1 MASLQKK
8 LIFKKYKVG
17 RLINKTH
24 ISSIYEGIN
33 KITKE
38 QVAMKFEKIGDKYD
52 FLESET
58 YYLLLLKGIG
68 IPNVISYGQ
77 VMNYKVLIEEL
88 LGKSIYHIFY
98 HIWKEKDNNKN
109 ILNDVCLFALQ
120 CLDRLE
126 YIHSKGIVHKDIK
139 PANFILGRKN
149 PRLIYI
155 IDFGTSRKYKSSRTG
170 KHIKFKPVKKI
181 NGTMRYMSI
190 NACKGY
196 EQSRRDDLESLG
208 YMLIFLMKNY
218 LPWISIEDEKICSKS
233 KLEKVCS
240 TKILTTT
247 KELCKNLPN
256 EFSKYIDYC
265 RELYFEQKP
274 DYNYLR
280 NLFYNILISKEK
292 LSGLNPLDY
301 KSFSW
306 LNKYSP
312 KKIKQISDR
321 IPNINKGKKNGH
333 KRIYSFLKN
342 SVEKKRKQL
351 STLTEFDGFNSY
363 FNKISY
369 NLSKSVDD
377 KNDKNINSENVI
389 SITNDS
395 NIVKKINKS
404 ILDNINNNK
413 KISNKKNIKVEKT
426 KLKNFINNNPKLNKK
441 IFGNKMALNKKIHFD
456 LNKKPKSIIIDNQQN
471 DKKNQIRT
479 DNNFNLSK
487 DNILNK
493 RNIKKFIINNSQRA
507 NTNYNLPKD
516 QYQIKTNL
524 TNTNL
529 DHKIITPFPNNLNYI
544 KDSSFN
550 NATNNNIKLNN
561 NIHYASLIKRER
573 KNEILKKHRY
583 ESNISFLNN
592 FKIEYKFSNTNN
604 FYFNNNS
611 ISNRNNYISIN
622 KSNDIIDQTNQI
634 YTSRSDEFQ
643 NYNNHI

>member
-1 MASLQKK
+1 M
-8 LIFKKYKVG
+8 
-17 RLINKTH
+17 
-24 ISSIYEGIN
+24 
-33 KITKE
+33 
-38 QVAMKFEKIGDKYD
+38 
-52 FLESET
+52 
-58 YYLLLLKGIG
+58 
-68 IPNVISYGQ
+68 
-77 VMNYKVLIEEL
+77 
-88 LGKSIYHIFY
+88 
-98 HIWKEKDNNKN
+98 
-109 ILNDVCLFALQ
+109 
-120 CLDRLE
+120 
-126 YIHSKGIVHKDIK
+126 
-139 PANFILGRKN
+139 
-149 PRLIYI
+149 
-155 IDFGTSRKYKSSRTG
+155 
-170 KHIKFKPVKKI
+170 
-181 NGTMRYMSI
+181 
-190 NACKGY
+190 
-196 EQSRRDDLESLG
+196 
-208 YMLIFLMKNY
+208 
-218 LPWISIEDEKICSKS
+218 
-233 KLEKVCS
+233 
-240 TKILTTT
+240 
-247 KELCKNLPN
+247 
-256 EFSKYIDYC
+256 
-265 RELYFEQKP
+265 
-274 DYNYLR
+274 
-280 NLFYNILISKEK
+280 
-292 LSGLNPLDY
+292 
-301 KSFSW
+301 
-306 LNKYSP
+306 NKYSP

-351 STLTEFDGFNSY
+351 STLAEFDGFNSY

-426 KLKNFINNNPKLNKK
+426 KLKDFINNNPKLNKK

-471 DKKNQIRT
+471 DKKNHIRT

-529 DHKIITPFPNNLNYI
+529 DHKIINNVTI
-544 KDSSFN
+544 
-550 NATNNNIKLNN
+550 NNIKLNN

-573 KNEILKKHRY
+573 KNEILKKDRY
-583 ESNISFLNN
+583 ESDISFLNN
-592 FKIEYKFSNTNN
+592 FKIEYKFSNTNK

-611 ISNRNNYISIN
+611 ISDRNNYISIN
-622 KSNDIIDQTNQI
+622 KSNDIIDQTNRVCTI
-634 YTSRSDEFQ
+634 RNDEFQ